1 MIRNLLATTAIATL
15 VATSGAFAQATTTTE
30 PMAQTE
36 QAAPK
41 VKHAEGYLASN
52 LMGETVYNGT
62 GDDAEKIGEVTDLVI
77 KQDGQVEALVVGVG
91 GFLGIGQKDVAL
103 EFAVAEWAERD
114 GDEWLVIPT
123 NKEAL
128 EALPDFDRS
137 AFTPQDA
144 TAEVGNTTP
153 ATGQDIGV
161 ATNSSS
167 GAAAP
172 ATDSTAAATAAD
184 GAAGSSDNMAAAPA
198 TGTDNA
204 AGSSDTTAAAPMTD
218 SDNATTGAANDT
230 AATNLGTDSTET
242 AAIDRS
248 TLSDVDAGSL
258 SADNIIG
265 TTVYGQNDENVGEIS
280 DVVLSQDGKVEAVI
294 VDVGG
299 FLGVGEKSVAVSMD
313 NLAFMADGDGNHYLY
328 TSMTQEQ
335 LEAQPAYDE
344 GTFAENRDDQLLVV
358 PAQ

>member
-62 GDDAEKIGEVTDLVI
+62 GDDAEKIGEGTDLVI

-172 ATDSTAAATAAD
+172 TDSTAAAPAAD

-204 AGSSDTTAAAPMTD
+204 
-218 SDNATTGAANDT
+218 
-230 AATNLGTDSTET
+230 
-242 AAIDRS
+242 
-248 TLSDVDAGSL
+248 
-258 SADNIIG
+258 
-265 TTVYGQNDENVGEIS
+265 
-280 DVVLSQDGKVEAVI
+280 
-294 VDVGG
+294 
-299 FLGVGEKSVAVSMD
+299 
-313 NLAFMADGDGNHYLY
+313 
-328 TSMTQEQ
+328 
-335 LEAQPAYDE
+335 
-344 GTFAENRDDQLLVV
+344 
-358 PAQ
+358 

>member
-15 VATSGAFAQATTTTE
+15 VATTGAFAQATTTTD
-30 PMAQTE
+30 PMTQTE

-41 VKHAEGYLASN
+41 VKHAAGYLASN
-52 LMGETVYNGT
+52 LLGETVYNGT
-62 GDDAEKIGEVTDLVI
+62 GDDAENIGEVTDLVI
-77 KQDGQVEALVVGVG
+77 TQDGQVEALVVGVG

-103 EFAVAEWAERD
+103 EFAVAEWAERE

-128 EALPDFDRS
+128 EALPDFDRT

-161 ATNSSS
+161 AAGSS

-172 ATDSTAAATAAD
+172 ATDTTAATPAAD
-184 GAAGSSDNMAAAPA
+184 GTAGSTDNMAAAPA
-198 TGTDNA
+198 TGTDGA
-204 AGSSDTTAAAPMTD
+204 AGTTDTTAAAPVTD
-218 SDNATTGAANDT
+218 ADNATDGAANDT
-230 AATNLGTDSTET
+230 AATDMGTDGTET

-248 TLSDVDAGSL
+248 TLSEVDAASL
-258 SADNIIG
+258 SADNVIG

-294 VDVGG
+294 IDVGG

-328 TSMTQEQ
+328 TSMTEEQ

-344 GTFAENRDDQLLVV
+344 GTFAENRDDQLMVV

>member
-62 GDDAEKIGEVTDLVI
+62 GDDAEKISEVTDQVI

-128 EALPDFDRS
+128 EALPEFDRS

-144 TAEVGNTTP
+144 NAEVGNTTP

-161 ATNSSS
+161 AAT
-167 GAAAP
+167 GAG
-172 ATDSTAAATAAD
+172 AAATAPTNDTTAT
-184 GAAGSSDNMAAAPA
+184 APAVTAPA
-198 TGTDNA
+198 TTT
-204 AGSSDTTAAAPMTD
+204 DTTSYNT
-218 SDNATTGAANDT
+218 AANDT
-230 AATNLGTDSTET
+230 VVTDTDDTAT

-248 TLSDVDAGSL
+248 TLNEVDAGTM

-265 TTVYGQNDENVGEIS
+265 TTVYGANDENVGEIS
-280 DVVLSQDGKVEAVI
+280 DVLLSQDGGVDAVI
-294 VDVGG
+294 IDVGG
-299 FLGVGEKSVAVSMD
+299 FLGIGQKSV
-313 NLAFMADGDGNHYLY
+313 
-328 TSMTQEQ
+328 
-335 LEAQPAYDE
+335 
-344 GTFAENRDDQLLVV
+344 
-358 PAQ
+358 

>member
-172 ATDSTAAATAAD
+172 ATDSTAAA
-184 GAAGSSDNMAAAPA
+184 PA
-198 TGTDNA
+198 TT
-204 AGSSDTTAAAPMTD
+204 SD
-218 SDNATTGAANDT
+218 SATTGAANDT
-230 AATNLGTDSTET
+230 AATDLGTDSTKT

-294 VDVGG
+294 IDVGG

-328 TSMTQEQ
+328 TSMTEEQ
-335 LEAQPAYDE
+335 LKAQPAYDE
-344 GTFAENRDDQLLVV
+344 GTFAEHRDDQLLVV
-358 PAQ
+358 PADRKSVV